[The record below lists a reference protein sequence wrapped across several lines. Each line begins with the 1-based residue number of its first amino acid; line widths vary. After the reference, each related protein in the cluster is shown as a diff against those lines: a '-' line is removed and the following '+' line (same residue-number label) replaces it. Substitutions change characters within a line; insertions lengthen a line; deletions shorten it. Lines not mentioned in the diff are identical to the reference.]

1 MTLGLSLSFSPVLFV
16 CFQTSTRARFRASV
30 NTIGS
35 TWPRGEANRATSR
48 RCLPMI
54 ARRGSNYW
62 FKKRKRETPLDVS
75 ERERAHSLSRT
86 HTLAKE
92 KLPAEVFSF
101 FSFFFLFLKVK
112 VAQAKEPPGVPKYS
126 CMSQKVSEV
135 RKRKSRPRAALHR
148 LCGGISRSKVRS
160 NGRPWPRRK
169 TNAVMGSSRALI
181 NFPPEPNPCVTVEA
195 TQRHGILEIQ
205 C

>member
-35 TWPRGEANRATSR
+35 AWPRGEANRATSR

-62 FKKRKRETPLDVS
+62 FKKE
-75 ERERAHSLSRT
+75 
-86 HTLAKE
+86 KE
-92 KLPAEVFSF
+92 KLLLMYRNVRGRTLFQAHKPWRRKSCKRGFYS
-101 FSFFFLFLKVK
+101 FLKVK
-112 VAQAKEPPGVPKYS
+112 VAQAREPPGVPKYS
-126 CMSQKVSEV
+126 CTSQKVSEG

-169 TNAVMGSSRALI
+169 TNAVTGFVESAT
-181 NFPPEPNPCVTVEA
+181 FPPGTESVCN
-195 TQRHGILEIQ
+195 R
-205 C
+205 